1 MSERVRGTEQTY
13 ADHRPLLGSGDSNW
27 ARVVHQSV
35 EDGIGER
42 GIAGDHAPMLNGNW
56 RGTGGQTAKF
66 SRVGMLP
73 QTIRAWLRSA
83 LAKRL
88 FLARIG

>member
-1 MSERVRGTEQTY
+1 MISERVRGTEQTY

-56 RGTGGQTAKF
+56 RGTGGADRKVFQGRDVTANNK
-66 SRVGMLP
+66 SLAP
-73 QTIRAWLRSA
+73 QR
-83 LAKRL
+83 
-88 FLARIG
+88 FG